1 MNGLNV
7 KALYDLGQH
16 IAKLEE
22 AVRSDDHQACLIA
35 LTQAI
40 GALQEAKHSMIG
52 SRGGIL
58 N

>member
-7 KALYDLGQH
+7 KAFSDFGKH

-40 GALQEAKHSMIG
+40 GALQEAKLSMIG
-52 SRGGIL
+52 KRGGIL